1 MSAASSSR
9 PPLEAV
15 RARTDGDR
23 VLGVE
28 VARGLRVEVEV
39 SAAATAATAATTA
52 RGEPTEPAR
61 PLTPFHERL
70 LSEELTLRSADSHQ
84 RMANALSE
92 AKVDLNPHQV
102 EAAAFALDSLSRG
115 GCMLADEVGLGK
127 TIEAGL
133 TIGQLVAEGKTR
145 ILILAPATL
154 RAQWNS
160 ELQEKFGLES
170 VLVDGRTVRATGN
183 CFDQPFPVICS
194 HPFAANK
201 AALVAEIPWD
211 LVVIDEAHRLRNAHK
226 QGHKTGQALRAAL
239 AGRPK
244 LLLTATPLQNDLM
257 ELFGLMSLLDEQ
269 ILGPEHAF
277 RTRYQVDPECGG
289 LKEDAVAELKERL
302 APVVQRTLRRQVRE
316 YVRYTNRRSIVEDF
330 APSPEEQDLY
340 EKVSEYLRR
349 SEAAAIEPGKKTLLT
364 LCYRKLLASSTYAI
378 APTLRRLAD
387 NLEKRLE
394 AAKLGAQA
402 MALFEPEEAKQFAEE
417 GEEWS
422 DDPAK
427 PTSLRTLQN
436 EVWELKQYADLAD
449 SIKVNAKGEA
459 LKRALDRTFTVM
471 RAHQWPEKALI
482 FTESKRTQQY
492 LFNLLSANGYQG
504 KISLLAGDLAATPE
518 ERRALVDE
526 FRNRSQILIC
536 TEAGAEGL
544 NLQFCNLVV
553 NYDLPWN
560 PQRVEQRIG
569 RCHRYGQQR
578 DVLVINFLNRQN
590 AADARLFEL
599 LEKKL
604 NLFDGVFGASDE
616 ILGALES
623 GVDFERRV
631 LDIYQSCRHPDEI
644 NAAFDKLRSDMEQR
658 ISTRMTEMRSVVLER
673 FDGDVR
679 RKLKLASEQTKEVLA
694 KRQQEARALTGSVL
708 GKGVSSG
715 RLQVAKAA
723 YAVRDRTHDAISYL
737 QLDAAG
743 LPSRLARLAGSEG
756 WWFVYKFELTGL
768 KPEEKLVHLVLV
780 REKDGGF
787 RALPVQDGA
796 HFVKLAAKVDRR
808 RPEGVS
814 VSLLQEQALLAA
826 KDELIRAAERR
837 NAREL
842 DRARE
847 RADRYAEDCLLE
859 SREAVEHAREQ
870 WIDARKV
877 VSNTEDPAERLK
889 ARATADRLE
898 REYRKK
904 LASLRN
910 EEEKRYAAKDR
921 QISDLVNKSKVTEKR
936 SLIASA
942 YFWLS

>member
-1 MSAASSSR
+1 MR
-9 PPLEAV
+9 P
-15 RARTDGDR
+15 RTDGDR
-23 VLGVE
+23 ILGAE
-28 VARGLRVEVEV
+28 VARGLKVEVEV
-39 SAAATAATAATTA
+39 SAAAAVVQGVA
-52 RGEPTEPAR
+52 EPTR
-61 PLTPFHERL
+61 SLTPFHERL
-70 LSEELTLRSADSHQ
+70 LAEELTVRSADSHQ
-84 RMANALSE
+84 RLAGALSE

-102 EAAAFALDSLSRG
+102 EAAMFALDSLSRG

-133 TIGQLVAEGKTR
+133 VIGQLMAEGKTR

-160 ELQEKFGLES
+160 ELREKFDLDS

-201 AALVAEIPWD
+201 AAMVAEIPWD
-211 LVVIDEAHRLRNAHK
+211 VVVIDEAHRLRNVYKA
-226 QGHKTGQALRAAL
+226 GHKTGQALRAAL
-239 AGRPK
+239 NGRPK

-277 RTRYQVDPECGG
+277 RSRYQVDPEAGG
-289 LKEDAVAELKERL
+289 LKEDAVTELKERL
-302 APVVQRTLRRQVRE
+302 APLVQRTLRRQVRE

-378 APTLRRLAD
+378 APTLRRLAE

-402 MALFEPEEAKQFAEE
+402 LALFEPEEVKQFAEE

-427 PTSLRTLQN
+427 PANIRTLQN
-436 EVWELKQYADLAD
+436 EMWELKQYADLAD

-459 LKRALDRTFTVM
+459 LRRALDRTFTVM

-492 LFNLLSANGYQG
+492 LFNLLSDNGYRG
-504 KISLLAGDLAATPE
+504 KISLLSGDVASTPE
-518 ERRALVDE
+518 ERRALVED
-526 FRNRSQILIC
+526 FRHRMQILIC

-631 LDIYQSCRHPDEI
+631 LDIYQSCRHPDDI

-679 RKLKLASEQTKEVLA
+679 RRLRVAGDQAKEVLA
-694 KRQQEARALTGSVL
+694 RRQQEARALTGSVL
-708 GKGVSSG
+708 GSRASG

-756 WWFVYKFELTGL
+756 WWFAYKFELSGL

-780 REKDGGF
+780 KDRDGGF
-787 RALPVQDGA
+787 RALPLADGA
-796 HFVKLAAKVDRR
+796 HFVKLAAKQEKRR
-808 RPEGVS
+808 QPEAVS
-814 VSLLQEQALLAA
+814 VTLVQEQALLAA
-826 KDELIRAAERR
+826 KDELLRAAERR
-837 NAREL
+837 NALEL
-842 DRARE
+842 DLAKE

-859 SREAVEHAREQ
+859 SREALEHTREQ
-870 WIDARKV
+870 WTEARKQV
-877 VSNTEDPAERLK
+877 LLAEDPSERVK
-889 ARATADRLE
+889 ARAHADRLE
-898 REYRKK
+898 RDYRRR
-904 LASLRN
+904 LASVRN
-910 EEEKRYAAKDR
+910 EEEKRYASKDR
-921 QISDLVNKSKVTEKR
+921 SLADLAQKSKVTEKR

>member
-1 MSAASSSR
+1 M
-9 PPLEAV
+9 E
-15 RARTDGDR
+15 T
-23 VLGVE
+23 VLAE
-28 VARGLRVEVEV
+28 VARGFRVEVEADATAAV
-39 SAAATAATAATTA
+39 AARMESNAAAATP
-52 RGEPTEPAR
+52 E
-61 PLTPFHERL
+61 LTPFHERL
-70 LSEELTLRSADSHQ
+70 LAEELLARSGDTQQ
-84 RMANALSE
+84 RLAGALSE

-102 EAAAFALDSLSRG
+102 EGAMFALDSLSRG
-115 GCMLADEVGLGK
+115 GCMLGDEVGLGK

-133 TIGQLVAEGKTR
+133 VIAQLMAEGKSR
-145 ILILAPATL
+145 ILIMAPATL

-160 ELQEKFGLES
+160 ELREKFDLDS
-170 VLVDGRTVRATGN
+170 VMVDGRTVRATGN

-201 AALVAEIPWD
+201 AHLAAEIPWD
-211 LVVIDEAHRLRNAHK
+211 LIVIDEAHRLRNAHRPNNK
-226 QGHKTGQALRAAL
+226 MGQALKAAL
-239 AGRPK
+239 AGKPK

-277 RTRYQVDPECGG
+277 RSRYRVDEAGGMPE
-289 LKEDAVAELKERL
+289 AAAIELKERL

-330 APSPEEQDLY
+330 TPSPEEHDLY
-340 EKVSEYLRR
+340 EKVSEYLQR
-349 SEAAAIEPGKKTLLT
+349 SEVAAIEPGKKTLLT

-378 APTLRRLAD
+378 APTLRRLSD
-387 NLEKRLE
+387 NLEKRLQ
-394 AAKLGAQA
+394 AAKLGQQA
-402 MALFEPEEAKQFAEE
+402 LAMFEPEEAKQYVEE

-427 PTSLRTLQN
+427 APNIRVLEQ
-436 EVWELKQYADLAD
+436 EVWELRQYADLAD

-459 LKRALDRTFTVM
+459 LKRGLDRTFAVM
-471 RAHQWPEKALI
+471 KSHGWPVKALI

-492 LFNLLSANGYQG
+492 LFNLLSESGYQG
-504 KISLLAGDLAATPE
+504 KISLLSGDASTPE
-518 ERRALVDE
+518 DRRALVEE
-526 FRNRSQILIC
+526 FRNRTQILIC

-578 DVLVINFLNRQN
+578 DVLVINFLNRSN

-631 LDIYQSCRHPDEI
+631 LDIYQSCRKPEDI
-644 NAAFDKLRSDMEQR
+644 NAAFDKLREELEGR
-658 ISTRMTEMRSVVLER
+658 INQRMTQMRSVVLER

-679 RKLKLASEQTKEVLA
+679 RRLRGQNEQTKEVLA
-694 KRQQEARALTGSVL
+694 KRQQEARALTASVL
-708 GKGVSSG
+708 GSRTAG
-715 RLQVAKAA
+715 RLEVAKAA
-723 YAVRDRTHDAISYL
+723 YAVKERTQDAVSYL
-737 QLDAAG
+737 QLDASG

-756 WWFVYKFELTGL
+756 WWFAYKFETTGL
-768 KPEEKLVHLVLV
+768 KPEEKLAHLVLV
-780 REKDGGF
+780 RDRDGGF
-787 RALPVQDGA
+787 RALPLADGA
-796 HFVKLAAKVDRR
+796 HFVKLAAKPERR
-808 RPEGVS
+808 RQPAPVS
-814 VSLLQEQALLAA
+814 VQLMQEQALMAA
-826 KDELIRAAERR
+826 KDEIVRAAERR
-837 NAREL
+837 NALEL
-842 DRARE
+842 DKAKE
-847 RADRYAEDCLLE
+847 RADRYVEDCLME
-859 SREAVEHAREQ
+859 SREAVEAARQ
-870 WIDARKV
+870 TWIEARKQV
-877 VSNTEDPAERLK
+877 GLAEDIAEKAK
-889 ARATADRLE
+889 ARAHSDRME
-898 REYRKK
+898 REYRRR
-904 LASLRN
+904 LSSLRN

-921 QISDLVNKSKVTEKR
+921 QLAELANKAKVTEKR

>member
-1 MSAASSSR
+1 M
-9 PPLEAV
+9 E
-15 RARTDGDR
+15 T
-23 VLGVE
+23 VLAEG
-28 VARGLRVEVEV
+28 ARGLRVEVEV
-39 SAAATAATAATTA
+39 DAAAAAAAMA
-52 RGEPTEPAR
+52 SRVDSEPTR
-61 PLTPFHERL
+61 TLTPFHERL
-70 LSEELTLRSADSHQ
+70 LAEELLAKSGDTQQ
-84 RMANALSE
+84 RLAGALAE

-102 EAAAFALDSLSRG
+102 EGAMFALDSLSRG
-115 GCMLADEVGLGK
+115 GCMLGDEVGLGK

-133 TIGQLVAEGKTR
+133 VIAQLMAEGKNR
-145 ILILAPATL
+145 ILILSPATL

-160 ELQEKFGLES
+160 ELREKFDLDS

-201 AALVAEIPWD
+201 GALVAEIPWD
-211 LVVIDEAHRLRNAHK
+211 VVVIDEAHRLRNAHRANNK
-226 QGHKTGQALRAAL
+226 MGQALKAAL

-244 LLLTATPLQNDLM
+244 LLLTATPLQNDIM

-277 RTRYQVDPECGG
+277 RSRYRVDEGG
-289 LKEDAVAELKERL
+289 GMSESAVAELKERL

-330 APSPEEQDLY
+330 TPSPEEHDLY
-340 EKVSEYLRR
+340 EKVSEYLQR

-378 APTLRRLAD
+378 APTLRRLSE
-387 NLEKRLE
+387 NLEKRLQ
-394 AAKLGAQA
+394 AAKLGQQA
-402 MALFEPEEAKQFAEE
+402 LAMFEPEEAKQFVEE

-427 PTSLRTLQN
+427 APNVRVLEQ
-436 EVWELKQYADLAD
+436 EVWELRQYADLAD
-449 SIKVNAKGEA
+449 SIKVNAKGAA
-459 LKRALDRTFTVM
+459 LVRGLDRTFGVM
-471 RAHQWPEKALI
+471 RAHSWPEKALI

-492 LFNLLSANGYQG
+492 LFNLLSESGYKG
-504 KISLLAGDLAATPE
+504 KISLLAGDLASTPE
-518 ERRALVDE
+518 ERRALVDD
-526 FRNRSQILIC
+526 FRNKSQILIC

-578 DVLVINFLNRQN
+578 DVLVINFLNRMN

-623 GVDFERRV
+623 GVDFERRI
-631 LDIYQSCRHPDEI
+631 LDIYQSCRKPEEI
-644 NAAFDKLRSDMEQR
+644 NVAFDKLREEMEGR
-658 ISTRMTEMRSVVLER
+658 ISKRMTEMRSVVLER

-679 RKLKLASEQTKEVLA
+679 RRLRGQQDQTKEALA
-694 KRQQEARALTGSVL
+694 KRQQEARALTSSVL
-708 GKGVSSG
+708 GSRTSG
-715 RLQVAKAA
+715 RLEIAKAA
-723 YAVRDRTHDAISYL
+723 YAVKGRTQDAVAYL
-737 QLDAAG
+737 QLDASG
-743 LPSRLARLAGSEG
+743 LPSRLARLAGCEG
-756 WWFVYKFELTGL
+756 WWFAYKFETTGI

-780 REKDGGF
+780 RERDGAF
-787 RALPVQDGA
+787 RALPLQDGA
-796 HFVKLAAKVDRR
+796 HFVKLAAKEEKRR
-808 RPEGVS
+808 QPAPVS
-814 VSLLQEQALLAA
+814 VQLMQEQSLVAA
-826 KDELIRAAERR
+826 KEEIVRAAERR
-837 NAREL
+837 NALEL
-842 DRARE
+842 DKAKE
-847 RADRYAEDCLLE
+847 RADRYVEDCLME
-859 SREAVEHAREQ
+859 SREAVEAARQ
-870 WIDARKV
+870 TWIDARKA
-877 VSNTEDPAERLK
+877 VSTAEDVADKAK
-889 ARATADRLE
+889 ARAHSDRME
-898 REYRKK
+898 REYRRK
-904 LASLRN
+904 LSSLRN

-921 QISDLVNKSKVTEKR
+921 QLADLAQKAKVTEKR

>member
-1 MSAASSSR
+1 M
-9 PPLEAV
+9 E
-15 RARTDGDR
+15 T
-23 VLGVE
+23 VLAE
-28 VARGLRVEVEV
+28 VARGLRLEVEAD
-39 SAAATAATAATTA
+39 AAVIAARA
-52 RGEPTEPAR
+52 EPTEAAVQS
-61 PLTPFHERL
+61 LTHFHERL
-70 LSEELTLRSADSHQ
+70 LAEELLARSGDTQQ
-84 RMANALSE
+84 RLAGALSE

-102 EAAAFALDSLSRG
+102 EGAMFALDSLSRG
-115 GCMLADEVGLGK
+115 GCMLGDEVGLGK

-133 TIGQLVAEGKTR
+133 VIAQLMAEGKTR

-160 ELQEKFGLES
+160 ELREKFDLDS

-201 AALVAEIPWD
+201 AHLTSEIAWD
-211 LVVIDEAHRLRNAHK
+211 LIVIDEAHRLRNAHRANNK
-226 QGHKTGQALRAAL
+226 MGQALKASL
-239 AGRPK
+239 AGKPK

-277 RTRYQVDPECGG
+277 RSRYRVDEGG
-289 LKEDAVAELKERL
+289 GMSEAAACELKERL

-330 APSPEEQDLY
+330 TPSPEEHDLY
-340 EKVSEYLRR
+340 EKVSEYLQR

-378 APTLRRLAD
+378 APTLRRLSD
-387 NLEKRLE
+387 NLEKRLH
-394 AAKLGAQA
+394 AAKLGQQA
-402 MALFEPEEAKQFAEE
+402 LAMFEPEEAKQFVEE

-427 PTSLRTLQN
+427 APNIRVLEQ
-436 EVWELKQYADLAD
+436 EVWELRQYADLAD

-459 LKRALDRTFTVM
+459 LKRGLDRTFAVM
-471 RAHQWPEKALI
+471 RAHSWPEKALI

-492 LFNLLSANGYQG
+492 LFNLLSDNGYRG
-504 KISLLAGDLAATPE
+504 KISLLSGDMAGTPE
-518 ERRALVDE
+518 ERRALVDD
-526 FRNRSQILIC
+526 FRNKSQILIC

-578 DVLVINFLNRQN
+578 DVLVINFLNRSN

-623 GVDFERRV
+623 GVDFERRI
-631 LDIYQSCRHPDEI
+631 LDIYQGCRKVEDI
-644 NAAFDKLRSDMEQR
+644 NAAFDKLRSEMESR
-658 ISTRMTEMRSVVLER
+658 ISKRMTEMRSVVLER

-679 RKLKLASEQTKEVLA
+679 RRLRGQGEQTKEALA
-694 KRQQEARALTGSVL
+694 KRQQEARALTSSVL
-708 GKGVSSG
+708 GSRTSG
-715 RLQVAKAA
+715 RLEIAKAA
-723 YAVRDRTHDAISYL
+723 YAVKERKQDAVSYL
-737 QLDAAG
+737 QLDASG

-756 WWFVYKFELTGL
+756 WWFAYKFETTGL

-780 REKDGGF
+780 KDREGNF
-787 RALPVQDGA
+787 RALPLQDGA
-796 HFVKLAAKVDRR
+796 HFVKLSAKDEKRR
-808 RPEGVS
+808 QPAPVS
-814 VSLLQEQALLAA
+814 VQLMQEQALVAA
-826 KDELIRAAERR
+826 KDEIVRAAERR
-837 NAREL
+837 NALEL
-842 DRARE
+842 DKAKE
-847 RADRYAEDCLLE
+847 RADRYVEDCLME
-859 SREAVEHAREQ
+859 SREGVEAARQQ
-870 WIDARKV
+870 WIDARKQV
-877 VSNTEDPAERLK
+877 TTVEDVAERAK
-889 ARATADRLE
+889 ARANSDRME
-898 REYRKK
+898 REYRRK
-904 LASLRN
+904 LSSLRN
-910 EEEKRYAAKDR
+910 EEEKRYASKDR
-921 QISDLVNKSKVTEKR
+921 QLAELAQKAKVTEKR
-936 SLIASA
+936 ALIASA

>member
-1 MSAASSSR
+1 M
-9 PPLEAV
+9 E
-15 RARTDGDR
+15 T
-23 VLGVE
+23 VLAE
-28 VARGLRVEVEV
+28 VARGFRVEVEAD
-39 SAAATAATAATTA
+39 AAAAVAAARMQSGSAEAPAA
-52 RGEPTEPAR
+52 
-61 PLTPFHERL
+61 LTPFHERL
-70 LSEELTLRSADSHQ
+70 LAEELLARSSDTNQ
-84 RMANALSE
+84 RLAGALSE

-102 EAAAFALDSLSRG
+102 EGAMFALDSLSRG
-115 GCMLADEVGLGK
+115 GCMLGDEVGLGK

-133 TIGQLVAEGKTR
+133 VIAQLMAEGKTR
-145 ILILAPATL
+145 ILIMAPATL

-160 ELQEKFGLES
+160 ELREKFDLDS
-170 VLVDGRTVRATGN
+170 VLVDGRTMRATGN

-201 AALVAEIPWD
+201 AHLTAEIPWD
-211 LVVIDEAHRLRNAHK
+211 LIVIDEAHRLRNAHRPNNK
-226 QGHKTGQALRAAL
+226 MGQALKASL
-239 AGRPK
+239 AGKPK

-277 RTRYQVDPECGG
+277 RSRYRVDEGGGMPEAA
-289 LKEDAVAELKERL
+289 AVELKERL

-330 APSPEEQDLY
+330 TPSPEEHDLY
-340 EKVSEYLRR
+340 EKVSEYLQR

-378 APTLRRLAD
+378 APTLRRLSD
-387 NLEKRLE
+387 NLEKRLQ
-394 AAKLGAQA
+394 AAKLGQQA
-402 MALFEPEEAKQFAEE
+402 LAMFEPEEARQFVEE

-427 PTSLRTLQN
+427 APNIRVLEQ
-436 EVWELKQYADLAD
+436 EVWELRQYADLAD

-459 LKRALDRTFTVM
+459 LKRGLDRTFAVM
-471 RAHQWPEKALI
+471 QSHGWPVKALI

-492 LFNLLSANGYQG
+492 LFKLLSESGYQG
-504 KISLLAGDLAATPE
+504 KISLLSGDASTPE
-518 ERRALVDE
+518 DRRALVEE
-526 FRNRSQILIC
+526 FRNRTQILIC

-578 DVLVINFLNRQN
+578 DVLVINFLNRTN

-631 LDIYQSCRHPDEI
+631 LDIYQSCRKPEDI
-644 NAAFDKLRSDMEQR
+644 NTAFDKLREELEGR
-658 ISTRMTEMRSVVLER
+658 ISKRMTEMRSVVLER

-679 RKLKLASEQTKEVLA
+679 RRLRGQNEQTKEVLA
-694 KRQQEARALTGSVL
+694 KRQQEARALTASVL
-708 GKGVSSG
+708 GSRASG
-715 RLQVAKAA
+715 RLEVAKAA
-723 YAVRDRTHDAISYL
+723 YAVKERTQDAVSYL

-756 WWFVYKFELTGL
+756 WWFAYKFETTGL
-768 KPEEKLVHLVLV
+768 KPEEKLAHLVLV
-780 REKDGGF
+780 RDRDGF
-787 RALPVQDGA
+787 RALPMADGA
-796 HFVKLAAKVDRR
+796 HFVKLAAKPERR
-808 RPEGVS
+808 RQPAPVS
-814 VSLLQEQALLAA
+814 VQLMQEQALVAA
-826 KDELIRAAERR
+826 KDEIVRAAERR
-837 NAREL
+837 NALEL
-842 DRARE
+842 DKAKE
-847 RADRYAEDCLLE
+847 RADRYVEDCLME
-859 SREAVEHAREQ
+859 SREAVEAARQ
-870 WIDARKV
+870 AWIDARKQV
-877 VSNTEDPAERLK
+877 GVAEDIADKAK
-889 ARATADRLE
+889 ARAHSDRME
-898 REYRKK
+898 REYRRK
-904 LASLRN
+904 LSSLRN
-910 EEEKRYAAKDR
+910 EEEKRYASKDR
-921 QISDLVNKSKVTEKR
+921 QLAELANKAKVTEKR

>member
-1 MSAASSSR
+1 M
-9 PPLEAV
+9 E
-15 RARTDGDR
+15 T
-23 VLGVE
+23 VLAEG
-28 VARGLRVEVEV
+28 ARGLRVEVEV
-39 SAAATAATAATTA
+39 DAAAAAAMAS
-52 RGEPTEPAR
+52 RVESEPTR
-61 PLTPFHERL
+61 TLTPFHERL
-70 LSEELTLRSADSHQ
+70 LAEELLAKSGDTQQ
-84 RMANALSE
+84 RLAGALAE

-102 EAAAFALDSLSRG
+102 EGAMFALDSLSRG
-115 GCMLADEVGLGK
+115 GCMLGDEVGLGK

-133 TIGQLVAEGKTR
+133 VIAQLMAEGKNR
-145 ILILAPATL
+145 ILILSPATL

-160 ELQEKFGLES
+160 ELREKFDLDS

-201 AALVAEIPWD
+201 GALVAEIPWD
-211 LVVIDEAHRLRNAHK
+211 VVVIDEAHRLRNAHRANNK
-226 QGHKTGQALRAAL
+226 MGQALKAAL

-244 LLLTATPLQNDLM
+244 LLLTATPLQNDIM

-277 RTRYQVDPECGG
+277 RSRYRVDEGG
-289 LKEDAVAELKERL
+289 GMSESAVAELKERL

-330 APSPEEQDLY
+330 TPSPEEHDLY
-340 EKVSEYLRR
+340 EKVSEYLQR

-378 APTLRRLAD
+378 APTLRRLSE
-387 NLEKRLE
+387 NLEKRLQ
-394 AAKLGAQA
+394 AAKLGQQA
-402 MALFEPEEAKQFAEE
+402 LAMFEPEEAKQFVEE

-427 PTSLRTLQN
+427 APNVRVLEQ
-436 EVWELKQYADLAD
+436 EVWELRQYADLAD
-449 SIKVNAKGEA
+449 SIKVNAKGAA
-459 LKRALDRTFTVM
+459 LVRGLDRTFGVM
-471 RAHQWPEKALI
+471 RAHSWPEKALI

-492 LFNLLSANGYQG
+492 LFNLLSESGYKG
-504 KISLLAGDLAATPE
+504 KISLLAGDLASTPE
-518 ERRALVDE
+518 ERRALVDD
-526 FRNRSQILIC
+526 FRNKSQILIC

-578 DVLVINFLNRQN
+578 DVLVINFLNRMN

-623 GVDFERRV
+623 GVDFERRI
-631 LDIYQSCRHPDEI
+631 LDIYQSCRKPEEI
-644 NAAFDKLRSDMEQR
+644 NVAFDKLREEMEGR
-658 ISTRMTEMRSVVLER
+658 ISKRMTEMRSVVLER

-679 RKLKLASEQTKEVLA
+679 RRLRGQQDQTKEALA
-694 KRQQEARALTGSVL
+694 KRQQEARALTSSVL
-708 GKGVSSG
+708 GSRTSG
-715 RLQVAKAA
+715 RLEIAKAA
-723 YAVRDRTHDAISYL
+723 YAVKGRTQDAVAYL
-737 QLDAAG
+737 QLDASG
-743 LPSRLARLAGSEG
+743 LPSRLARLAGCEG
-756 WWFVYKFELTGL
+756 WWFAYKFETTGI

-780 REKDGGF
+780 RERDGAF
-787 RALPVQDGA
+787 RALPLQDGA
-796 HFVKLAAKVDRR
+796 HFVKLAAKEEKRR
-808 RPEGVS
+808 QPAPVS
-814 VSLLQEQALLAA
+814 VQLMQEQSLVAA
-826 KDELIRAAERR
+826 KEEIVRAAERR
-837 NAREL
+837 NALEL
-842 DRARE
+842 DKAKE
-847 RADRYAEDCLLE
+847 RADRYVEDCLME
-859 SREAVEHAREQ
+859 SREAVEAARQ
-870 WIDARKV
+870 AWIDARKAV
-877 VSNTEDPAERLK
+877 TTAEDVADKAK
-889 ARATADRLE
+889 ARAHSDRME
-898 REYRKK
+898 REYRRK
-904 LASLRN
+904 LSSLRN

-921 QISDLVNKSKVTEKR
+921 QLADLAQKAKVTEKR